1 MIGFLEEY
9 IRHNWQSLNPFFPQP
24 ERISFVLFK
33 GFRKVI
39 YYVFSNNDPMPF
51 GILKV
56 SNEAVVFDRLSR
68 EFETLSHLFA
78 KGSISGNIPRP
89 LAFFE
94 MQKHVCSFQSAL
106 KGSPM
111 VYRLKG
117 IRNRSGL
124 ARMKEIFNDVVEL
137 LIRLHKIEIPGGTGG
152 GAHEGS
158 EHSPAP
164 VVIEQGDFNISNL
177 LVPKSGINICDWEY
191 SKMGGVPLS
200 DLLEFSL
207 SYVFFARFLANEIKR
222 ERLALDDFEEAFLKK
237 SPHTEVVWEHI
248 RWYND
253 AIGVDRSS
261 IPDIFSRF
269 ASKHLTGEDY
279 RVFREKLKNFLNK
292 QDIIE

>member
-39 YYVFSNNDPMPF
+39 YYVFSNNDPKPF
-51 GILKV
+51 GVLKV
-56 SNEAVVFDRLSR
+56 SNESVVFDRLSK
-68 EFETLSHLFA
+68 EFKTLSYLFA

-94 MQKHVCSFQSAL
+94 LRKHICSFQSAL
-106 KGSPM
+106 EGSPM

-124 ARMKEIFNDVVEL
+124 ARMKEVFNDVVEL

-152 GAHEGS
+152 ESHDGS
-158 EHSPAP
+158 KDLTAP
-164 VVIEQGDFNISNL
+164 VVIEQGDFNISNI
-177 LVPKSGINICDWEY
+177 LVSKSGLKVCDWEY
-191 SKMGGVPLS
+191 SKIGGIPLS

-207 SYVFFARFLANEIKR
+207 SYVFFARFMANEIKR
-222 ERLALDDFEEAFLKK
+222 ERLALDDFEEAFLFK
-237 SPHTEVVWEHI
+237 SPHAEVVWEHI

-253 AIGVDRSS
+253 EIGVDRASV
-261 IPDIFSRF
+261 PDIFLKF

-279 RVFREKLKNFLNK
+279 RFFREKLKSFLDK
-292 QDIIE
+292 QGIIG